1 MTVLTAP
8 AAFVRSDFSLESV
21 LDDAGVVADRLLQ
34 LFLMNAGITDTTAK
48 ARFDPDCTWKG
59 NIRSRDRFGS
69 GSFLFR

>member
-21 LDDAGVVADRLLQ
+21 LNDAGVAADRPLQ
-34 LFLMNAGITDTTAK
+34 RFLMNAGITDTTAK

-59 NIRSRDRFGS
+59 NIRLRDRFGS